1 MPKVKIEVSGFEC
14 IRCGYRWVP
23 RLAAGKKPKACAH
36 CMSVLWDKPRVGRWP
51 KKV

>member
-1 MPKVKIEVSGFEC
+1 MPKVKIEVSGWEC